1 MQTNMSIRGA
11 LHDGEDDVGDDV
23 HEDYSVNLIM
33 MMMMIAEGDDNVNYK
48 DDHADQLWWGIAL

>member
-33 MMMMIAEGDDNVNYK
+33 MMMMIAEGDDNVNDK
-48 DDHADQLWWGIAL
+48 DDHADQLWW